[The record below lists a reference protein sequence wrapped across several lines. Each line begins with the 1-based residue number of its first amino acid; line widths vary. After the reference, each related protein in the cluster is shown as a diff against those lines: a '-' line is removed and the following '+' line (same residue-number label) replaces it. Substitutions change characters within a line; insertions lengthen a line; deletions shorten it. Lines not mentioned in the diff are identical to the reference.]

1 MTIQQA
7 INEFM
12 IEQASRGNTERTLGY
27 YRASLKYFTDYFG
40 SDRDILSVSTA
51 DLKSYVISLI
61 NTGIKK
67 VTVKS
72 YTRAVKVFFR
82 WCYEEEYIETDIT
95 KKFKLIKVQPKVI
108 EVLTDE
114 ELNTIINRYDDSVIG
129 IRNKCILLMMCDCG
143 LRLSEVTSLKLDN
156 VSFEH
161 RTALVTGK
169 GGKSRLVPLGSATFE
184 YLKRYLEV
192 RRGTAPELFVTF
204 NGDKLTNSAID
215 SLFARLRK
223 HTGIKRLHPHLLRH
237 TFATNFIYDGGN
249 PIVLQMI
256 MGHSDIETTQIYL
269 HLAETKRIFATQ
281 KSSHYDLIK
290 KNTVPKD

>member
-7 INEFM
+7 IYEFL

-27 YRASLKYFTDYFG
+27 YRASLRYFTDFCG
-40 SDRDILSVSTA
+40 ADTDVSSVSTA
-51 DLKSYVISLI
+51 DLKSYVIKLI

-82 WCYEEEYIETDIT
+82 WCYEEEYTETDIT
-95 KKFKLIKVQPKVI
+95 KKFKLIKVPPKII
-108 EVLTDE
+108 EVLTDA
-114 ELNTIINRYDDSVIG
+114 ELHTIINRYDDSVIG
-129 IRNKCILLMMCDCG
+129 IRNKCIILMMCDCG

-169 GGKSRLVPLGSATFE
+169 GGKSRLVPLGTATLE
-184 YLKRYLEV
+184 HLKRYLEV
-192 RRGTAPELFVTF
+192 RRGTVPELFVTF

-249 PIVLQMI
+249 PVVLQMI

-269 HLAETKRIFATQ
+269 HLAETKRIFETQ
-281 KSSHYDLIK
+281 KSSHYDSITRRTDSEL
-290 KNTVPKD
+290 